1 MKQKSINDQKNQIKS
16 YHLANVFSPK
26 MSFHWNFDII
36 NPENGLNGAEI
47 GRIWIATL
55 SGRTN

>member
-1 MKQKSINDQKNQIKS
+1 MTKIIKSKIKS

-36 NPENGLNGAEI
+36 NPENGLNGAES

>member
-1 MKQKSINDQKNQIKS
+1 MIKRIKYNIKN

-26 MSFHWNFDII
+26 VYFHWNFDII
-36 NPENGLNGAEI
+36 NPENGLNGAES

-55 SGRTN
+55 SDRTN

>member
-1 MKQKSINDQKNQIKS
+1 MIKRIKYKVKS
-16 YHLANVFSPK
+16 YHLANVLLPK

-36 NPENGLNGAEI
+36 NPENGLIGAES